1 MTMDSKVMGY
11 RVDWLKKFMFP
22 VHFMDC
28 WSLYILDTD
37 KKIVMV
43 LDPKETNLSD
53 EMKIKH
59 GPLARK
65 FQQKLCTLFSDM
77 FGAGLVETTGWSFV
91 YPLVAQHEPC
101 SREDSGVYVAHYV
114 LEFTGLYLRST
125 ITQGQ
130 IEHLRKK
137 IAYEIV
143 IMKGN

>member
-1 MTMDSKVMGY
+1 MDSKVMGY
-11 RVDWLKKFMFP
+11 GVGLAKEGKQNNWNKSSIGYPHAPNFLIFSVLLKINFQFMFP

-43 LDPKETNLSD
+43 LDPTETNLSD

-101 SREDSGVYVAHYV
+101 IRRV
-114 LEFTGLYLRST
+114 
-125 ITQGQ
+125 
-130 IEHLRKK
+130 
-137 IAYEIV
+137 
-143 IMKGN
+143 

>member
-11 RVDWLKKFMFP
+11 GLDWLKKFMFP

-43 LDPKETNLSD
+43 LDPTETNLSD

-65 FQQKLCTLFSDM
+65 FQQKLCTYSVTCSEPVWLGPLDGRLCTLWWRGTSHAV
-77 FGAGLVETTGWSFV
+77 GVSE
-91 YPLVAQHEPC
+91 YP
-101 SREDSGVYVAHYV
+101 S
-114 LEFTGLYLRST
+114 
-125 ITQGQ
+125 
-130 IEHLRKK
+130 
-137 IAYEIV
+137 
-143 IMKGN
+143 